1 MLPAIVLVA
10 VTCTIIYMVSF
21 NIVEKNVPKDSSAIN
36 KTKISYQ
43 ITNVFFNLSVGMV
56 GLYLE
61 YWILPTLSC
70 FHGTS
75 LDRISFN
82 HEELYLVSAMQL
94 GYQFWAIPVGI
105 FYVGESSQMIMH
117 HFAVVISTSLS
128 GFMTVGF
135 RYYTP
140 FFYGIME
147 LSSLPLSLMNAFK
160 DNPEWIKKYQVAY
173 NITRLVFAVCFL
185 LIRVVLC
192 ASRWPPFLW
201 DNFIFMYTRQLGWYK
216 LYLLVQ
222 WSLAAF
228 LAYLQLFWGFLIV
241 KGIFKMATH
250 DKTGKKKD

>member
-1 MLPAIVLVA
+1 MVPAMAIVA
-10 VTCTIIYMVSF
+10 VTCTLVYMVSF
-21 NIVEKNVPKDSSAIN
+21 SILEQRVPKDTLAVN
-36 KTKISYQ
+36 KTKICYQ
-43 ITNVFFNLSVGMV
+43 ITNVCFNLSVGIV

-61 YWILPTLSC
+61 YWILPTLSS
-70 FHGTS
+70 FHGSSIDRMS
-75 LDRISFN
+75 LN

-94 GYQFWAIPVGI
+94 GYQCWAIPVGI
-105 FYVGESSQMIMH
+105 LYVGESSEMIMH

-160 DNPEWIKKYQVAY
+160 DNPEWIKKYPAAY
-173 NITRLVFAVCFL
+173 DATRLSFAVCFFT
-185 LIRVVLC
+185 IRVILC

-201 DNFIFMYTRQLGWYK
+201 NNFIFMYTRKLGWYK
-216 LYLLVQ
+216 LYLIVQ

-228 LAYLQLFWGFLIV
+228 LAYLQLFWASLIA
-241 KGIFKMATH
+241 KGIFKTVTNKKAEE
-250 DKTGKKKD
+250 KKD